1 MVPLKIFV
9 GFDERQIP
17 ASSVLIQSILNTCSK
32 PVSITPLV
40 LSALPIERSGL
51 TPFTY
56 SRFLTPWLC
65 DYKGWGLF
73 MDNDIIVIDDIAKL
87 FDLADD
93 RYALMVNK
101 TIEPFEWAS
110 VMLFNCEHSANTKM
124 TPESLDDPQSSGNPL
139 SFDWLGPKKNQL
151 IGSFPSEWNHT
162 VGYDAPRSDA
172 KIVHYTM
179 GTPSH
184 PEIGD
189 CEYSEQWRTVFGQTM
204 NQFNWMGMMGTS
216 VHAVNLPDGRVLP
229 KLHPA
234 AQKFLGRKQKR

>member
-1 MVPLKIFV
+1 M

-32 PVSITPLV
+32 PVAITPLV

-65 DYKGWGLF
+65 NYKGWALF
-73 MDNDIIVIDDIAKL
+73 MDNDTIVLDDIAKL
-87 FDLADD
+87 FDLVDD

-101 TIEPFEWAS
+101 NVEQFEWAS
-110 VMLFNCEHSANTKM
+110 VMLFNCAHSAIKKM
-124 TPESLDDPQSSGNPL
+124 TPEFLDDADNSGTPHF
-139 SFDWLGPKKNQL
+139 FDWLGADKDQL
-151 IGSFPSEWNHT
+151 IGSFPAEWNHT
-162 VGYDAPRSDA
+162 VGYDSPRKDA

-204 NQFNWMGMMGTS
+204 NQFNWLGMMGTS
-216 VHAVNLPDGRVLP
+216 VHAVKLPDGRILP
-229 KLHPA
+229 KLHPDA
-234 AQKFLGRKQKR
+234 KKFLKSKKN